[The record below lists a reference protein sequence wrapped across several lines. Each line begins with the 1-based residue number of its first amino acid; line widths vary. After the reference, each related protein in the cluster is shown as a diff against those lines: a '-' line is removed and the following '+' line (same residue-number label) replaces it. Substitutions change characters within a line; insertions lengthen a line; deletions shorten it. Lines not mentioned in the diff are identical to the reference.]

1 MSELITKNMPEPEY
15 HGRQRELYLV
25 LDPPNPDVISFPQL
39 LVHESGGSEETWGV
53 AYDEWYTWQSITRVF
68 EGRTIESLSDHDKR
82 IRRDALSL
90 TEEERK
96 QADRVSIECGRMAT
110 GGYVLD
116 SQLFYLAKSRER
128 ES

>member
-1 MSELITKNMPEPEY
+1 MSELITKDMSEPNDD
-15 HGRQRELYLV
+15 GIYLLGTDGTNIILPCYAVEGEWNIIGVDLGMAWRRFRSV
-25 LDPPNPDVISFPQL
+25 LCEDAKS
-39 LVHESGGSEETWGV
+39 H
-53 AYDEWYTWQSITRVF
+53 Y
-68 EGRTIESLSDHDKR
+68 IESLADHDKR
-82 IRRDALSL
+82 IRREALSL